1 MAKKKTVIT
10 PTTEDAEI
18 RSDVKRLKRLLRQYR
33 QEFDDMTAAKRWELI
48 KKTIMIL
55 VRVELQ
61 RAQRDG

>member
-1 MAKKKTVIT
+1 MAKKIII

-33 QEFDDMTAAKRWELI
+33 QEFDDMTAAKRGELI
-48 KKTIMIL
+48 KKTVMIL

-61 RAQRDG
+61 RARRDG

>member
-1 MAKKKTVIT
+1 MAKKIII

-48 KKTIMIL
+48 KKTVMIL

-61 RAQRDG
+61 RARRDG

>member
-1 MAKKKTVIT
+1 MAKKIII

-61 RAQRDG
+61 RARRDG